1 MKYKFLNNDF
11 VYMEIKEG
19 VIYAKFK
26 QEQINRELAQKIIDL
41 RLSFVD
47 GQTLPA
53 LIDGSTVKHLTKEA
67 REVLSTERAS
77 QNISALA
84 VIVRNPVTR
93 AIANFFLKF
102 QQPPY
107 PFRLFT
113 DLEKAKQWLRKYQP
127 EEYNL

>member
-1 MKYKFLNNDF
+1 MKYKVLNNDF
-11 VYMEIKEG
+11 VYMEIKG
-19 VIYAKFK
+19 GMIYAKFK
-26 QEQINRELAQKIIDL
+26 QEQVNREVARKIIDL

-67 REVLSTERAS
+67 REVLSSERAS
-77 QNISALA
+77 QYIIALA

-107 PFRLFT
+107 PFKLFT
-113 DLEKAKQWLRKYQP
+113 DPEKAKQWLRKYQS

>member
-1 MKYKFLNNDF
+1 
-11 VYMEIKEG
+11 MEIKEG
-19 VIYAKFK
+19 MIYAKFK
-26 QEQINRELAQKIIDL
+26 QEQISRELAQKIVDL

-53 LIDGSTVKHLTKEA
+53 IVDGSVVKHLTKEA
-67 REVLSTERAS
+67 REVLSSERAS
-77 QNISALA
+77 QHIAALA

-102 QQPPY
+102 QQPSY

-113 DLEKAKQWLRKYQP
+113 DPEKAKQWLKKYQP
-127 EEYNL
+127 KEFNL

>member
-1 MKYKFLNNDF
+1 
-11 VYMEIKEG
+11 MEIKEG

-26 QEQINRELAQKIIDL
+26 QEQISRELAQKIIDL

-53 LIDGSTVKHLTKEA
+53 LIDGSIVKHLTKEA
-67 REVLSTERAS
+67 REVLSSEKAS
-77 QNISALA
+77 QNIAALA

-107 PFRLFT
+107 PFKLFT
-113 DLEKAKQWLRKYQP
+113 DPEKAKQWLRKYQSK
-127 EEYNL
+127 EYNL

>member
-1 MKYKFLNNDF
+1 
-11 VYMEIKEG
+11 MEIKEG